1 MMSCEEAKILDRA
14 PAAEGQSA
22 TETAKN
28 GVVWVAQYESPRF
41 QFMAT
46 GLTSYSAHCALVQ
59 GLLDHAK
66 QYELDADWFY
76 GDEITVTRMTIGQ
89 TLRDREVIRV

>member
-1 MMSCEEAKILDRA
+1 MTGYEEGKILNMA
-14 PAAEGQSA
+14 PAAELEDVIDGAGNMS
-22 TETAKN
+22 
-28 GVVWVAQYESPRF
+28 VWVAQYESPRF

-59 GLLDHAK
+59 GLRDHAK
-66 QYELDADWFY
+66 QYQLEEGWFY
-76 GDEITVTRMTIGQ
+76 GDEITVTRMTLGQ